1 MPAIKLRT
9 FNGIMP
15 KVDPR
20 LLPDTS
26 AQTAQNCVL
35 HSGNLVPLKSS
46 TLVQAATLN
55 HKSLFLWRNRQKTPI
70 AETWRSWAESV
81 NIIGSPVA
89 DDAYSRYFYS
99 GAADGKLKVYGSF
112 NAGEGEERD
121 VSTATP
127 SVANLKCTGTYRP
140 DPSTWELARYINA
153 TDTPVESTIAASFQA
168 AVNEGL
174 GCTYVSH
181 EWTDTGVKVKWRVP
195 SYSTQVVSTF
205 FTEPHFFL
213 KIGTSYLPSVW
224 GETKKTTFM
233 FSCGESIEMSD
244 SAGKFADL
252 KPVSWESDNPASYTS
267 GLTPPPAVYSFPG
280 FDLTI
285 EFKFNY
291 LQQFDLYYYYLFT
304 FVDDTGVEGPP
315 SDLSD
320 FITREP
326 GKAITITNI
335 PKDTTVGTKTAA
347 RRIYRSA
354 AGSQED
360 NFLFLAEISDN
371 TTQTY
376 VDVAEDSE
384 LGEALDVYGN
394 PPDSMSG
401 LVLLACGSA
410 AAFKGKDVYLTRPY
424 HLHVWPSSYNFVAG
438 YDVVALAAL
447 GNDLFVLTTG
457 YPEVI
462 SGSHPEFMSVRKLDL
477 PQSCVSARSVATVA
491 GMVVYAS
498 PDGLVGIGPGGMRI
512 LTEKHYAREEW
523 QALTPSGMV
532 GVVHDNR
539 YYGFLSTGGII
550 VDFSN
555 GMEITTHDETVTG
568 AYSDI
573 EDDKLYIIKVGNIRS
588 WGDSTNKAMTW
599 KSKKIQLGTNT
610 TFSSARVIADTFTA
624 VSLKFYGD
632 GVLLATVSASDDLAF
647 RLPEMRPEKTWE
659 VELVASSPVKEIH
672 FGTSMESLK

>member
-9 FNGIMP
+9 FNGIYP

-20 LLPDTS
+20 LLPDTA
-26 AQTAQNCVL
+26 AQTTQNLVL
-35 HSGNLVPLKSS
+35 HSGNLVPLKSN
-46 TLVQAATLN
+46 TLVQAATVN
-55 HKSLFLWRNRQKTPI
+55 HKSLFLWRNRQKTPV
-70 AETWRSWAESV
+70 AQTWRTWADVV
-81 NIIGSPVA
+81 NVIGSPVA

-99 GAADGKLKVYGSF
+99 GASGGKLKVYGSF
-112 NAGEGEERD
+112 DAGEGEERD

-127 SVANLKCTGTYRP
+127 AVTAVTCAGTYRP
-140 DPSTWELARYINA
+140 DPSTWLLARYINA
-153 TDTPVESTIAASFQA
+153 TDTTDWNESVSN
-168 AVNEGL
+168 VP
-174 GCTYVSH
+174 CTYVSH
-181 EWTDTGVKVKWRVP
+181 EWTDTGVKVKWRVA
-195 SYSTQVVSTF
+195 SFQTNTVSPL

-213 KIGTSYLPSVW
+213 KIGTTMLPATW
-224 GETKKTTFM
+224 GETKKTSYM

-244 SAGKFADL
+244 TAGKYGDL
-252 KPVSWESDNPASYTS
+252 SPVTWTEDNPVAYTP
-267 GLTPPPAVYSFPG
+267 TMTYAFRG

-315 SDLSD
+315 SDLSE
-320 FITREP
+320 FITRPP
-326 GKAITITNI
+326 GQKITITGI
-335 PKDTTVGTKTAA
+335 PTDVSAGNHTAK

-360 NFLFLAEISDN
+360 EFLFLAEIDDN
-371 TTQTY
+371 TTETY
-376 VDVAEDSE
+376 VDDAEDAE

-477 PQSCVSARSVATVA
+477 PQSCVAARSVATVA

-539 YYGFLSTGGII
+539 YYGFLATGGII

-573 EDDKLYIIKVGNIRS
+573 EDDKLYIIKATAIRS

-610 TFSSARVIADTFTA
+610 TFSSARVIADTFTT